1 LAVLQGI
8 RRLGIGKT
16 ALLWAAVYRILHTT
30 TANSNII
37 VAVSGVVTER
47 EWANKMGKTYWMLVT
62 SQENLD
68 ITRARGFSLQGVDTK
83 NRKKAVR
90 MGPEDR
96 VLYYVSDKKGFAATA
111 TVTSESFED
120 HEPIWKHHREK
131 ETFPHRV
138 EIDPD
143 LVLEVADYVDGYQ
156 VGPTLEYVK
165 KWSPD
170 RWPLAFFGMLHIIPQ
185 RDFNFVESELRR
197 VNGDAPL
204 PPKPVAAPKEIVA
217 VASGPPSSAF
227 DTAVEKHRSKRR
239 FIVGSKSRKSSHRRR
254 NKSHR

>member
-1 LAVLQGI
+1 
-8 RRLGIGKT
+8 
-16 ALLWAAVYRILHTT
+16 
-30 TANSNII
+30 
-37 VAVSGVVTER
+37 
-47 EWANKMGKTYWMLVT
+47 MGKTYWMLVMN
-62 SQENLD
+62 QENLD

-96 VLYYVSDKKGFAATA
+96 VLYYVSDRKGFAATA

-143 LVLEVADYVDGYQ
+143 VVLEEPDYIDGYQ

-170 RWPLAFFGMLHIIPQ
+170 HWPLAFFGMLHIIPQ
-185 RDFNFVESELRR
+185 RDFNFVEGELRR

-204 PPKPVAAPKEIVA
+204 PPKPAVEPKEIVA
-217 VASGPPSSAF
+217 VANESAPSAYDF
-227 DTAVEKHRSKRR
+227 AVEQHRSKRR
-239 FIVGSKSRKSSHRRR
+239 FVVRSKSRKSSHRRR
-254 NKSHR
+254 NSRYL